1 MTDTLDKIIVV
12 NSDGSVTI
20 PKEFLGEVGP
30 ETGFR
35 LERDGDG
42 FRLELVPLKLHEI
55 GNPEARARAVD
66 NFLRRIARPT
76 GVSWP
81 ENYNVRDDIYD

>member
-20 PKEFLGEVGP
+20 PKEFLGNVGP
-30 ETGFR
+30 EMGFR

-55 GNPEARARAVD
+55 SDPEARARAVEK
-66 NFLRRIARPT
+66 FLRRIARQT